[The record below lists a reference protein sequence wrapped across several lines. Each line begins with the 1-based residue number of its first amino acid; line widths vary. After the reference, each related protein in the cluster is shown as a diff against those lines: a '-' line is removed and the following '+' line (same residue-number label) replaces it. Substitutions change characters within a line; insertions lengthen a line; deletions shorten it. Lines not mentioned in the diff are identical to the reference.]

1 MRFLLVNPYYSIDE
15 TPSPPLG
22 LSLLAAVLEN
32 HGVEVKIVDFV
43 VFPYS
48 KEFLAKEIESFSP
61 DIVGLTAVT
70 MTFDNGI
77 DIVKKTKE
85 IDSSILTVMGGPHV
99 SFRAPQTLNEYPELD
114 FIVKGEGEEIIL
126 DLINRISAKESLDS
140 IEGVYFR
147 KNSEIIFNDK
157 ESYSIDIDA
166 LPVPARKY
174 IPLGRYRALNMPVS
188 MTTSRGCPFPCIFCV
203 GRKMVGAKVRYRD
216 PVKVADEFE
225 YLASLNFNQINIA
238 DDLFTANKKHCIAV
252 CDEIIKRKIKMT
264 WSSFA
269 RVDTVSLEV
278 LKKMKEAGCGSVSF
292 GVETANVEILKTI
305 RKGITLDQV
314 YKAIEMCNEAEI
326 TPHASFILG
335 LPGETPE
342 TLEETTL
349 FGEKIKKSGCS
360 YGFHLLAPF
369 PGTAIRDNHE
379 QYGLKV
385 LTSNWSKYHANRAIV
400 ETDTVDKDML
410 DKIAI
415 HWESQVTEWLEKI
428 KKGRTDGNAIPEEL
442 QQLENLEKT
451 VILYDLMM
459 KTAFEDFGNWPSEG
473 QKFSEEIA
481 LKEFA
486 GKVCHLTDYDSD
498 IVYEALYQTKE
509 KGNIRVFEEDDSVKI
524 ELIEDD

>member
-1 MRFLLVNPYYSIDE
+1 M
-15 TPSPPLG
+15 
-22 LSLLAAVLEN
+22 
-32 HGVEVKIVDFV
+32 
-43 VFPYS
+43 
-48 KEFLAKEIESFSP
+48 
-61 DIVGLTAVT
+61 
-70 MTFDNGI
+70 
-77 DIVKKTKE
+77 
-85 IDSSILTVMGGPHV
+85 
-99 SFRAPQTLNEYPELD
+99 
-114 FIVKGEGEEIIL
+114 
-126 DLINRISAKESLDS
+126 
-140 IEGVYFR
+140 
-147 KNSEIIFNDK
+147 
-157 ESYSIDIDA
+157 
-166 LPVPARKY
+166 
-174 IPLGRYRALNMPVS
+174 
-188 MTTSRGCPFPCIFCV
+188 
-203 GRKMVGAKVRYRD
+203 
-216 PVKVADEFE
+216 
-225 YLASLNFNQINIA
+225 
-238 DDLFTANKKHCIAV
+238 
-252 CDEIIKRKIKMT
+252 
-264 WSSFA
+264 
-269 RVDTVSLEV
+269 
-278 LKKMKEAGCGSVSF
+278 
-292 GVETANVEILKTI
+292 EILKTI

-314 YKAIEMCNEAEI
+314 YKAIEMCNEAGI

-428 KKGRTDGNAIPEEL
+428 KKGRIDGNAIPEEL

-459 KTAFEDFGNWPSEG
+459 KTAFEDFGNWPSDG

-486 GKVCHLTDYDSD
+486 GKVCNLTDYDSD
-498 IVYEALYQTKE
+498 IVYEALSQTKD
-509 KGNIRVFEEDDSVKI
+509 KGNIRVFEEDGSVKI
-524 ELIEDD
+524 EWVNYL